1 MKAAKELTECAAL
14 GPGWMREEVYRKS
27 GASAGKTDVYYYS
40 PTGERFRSKLRL
52 VDATKK
58 VMDLSNFN
66 FRTGTMTGPWNNS
79 PNYRKRPLTPDAKHK
94 QPKKLKVMDSPTK
107 PVPAQKPSSPIK
119 RTPAVKHTHAVK
131 HTQAIKHTQAVK
143 HVHVKQRTLAKRTSP
158 AKQKPAIK
166 RTPTGQQNSVRKY
179 TSPKTHTAAVAELRT
194 TEHAAQRTNSQSSL
208 AAQKEVVKQPY
219 QVFTRFFVQPR
230 LARIIVFK
238 EVPIL
243 DKIKQLFQGGQM
255 EGKSTVDIVGEV
267 INAVHNPW
275 LIQGVSSASS
285 LDSLL
290 VVVINSLCY
299 CRLAAPARPPSQ
311 VGAAPPGHSGH
322 PDHWPFIVTED
333 DIRRQEE
340 RVKQA
345 RRRLER
351 ALVAD
356 SFAAITV
363 AVNTVA
369 VNTVAVNTAA
379 ALPAVPAGA
388 LAVPTFAYPVVLSVA
403 HPVANVG
410 NWTGKAAGATAAT
423 TLPRLSV
430 LPAAAPVAAH
440 VGLPGAATSRGSL
453 SLAPVAKTLTVASAL
468 PGAAGYRADQI
479 IVPVTPCLIS
489 QVAAVSSVSSA
500 IFPTVTFTS
509 AMVTP
514 SINNCKNS
522 ASKA

>member
-1 MKAAKELTECAAL
+1 MKAAKELNECAAL

-79 PNYRKRPLTPDAKHK
+79 PNYRKRPLMPDAKHK
-94 QPKKLKVMDSPTK
+94 QPKKLKVIDSPTK
-107 PVPAQKPSSPIK
+107 LVPAQKPSSPIK
-119 RTPAVKHTHAVK
+119 RTPAV
-131 HTQAIKHTQAVK
+131 KHTQAVK

-158 AKQKPAIK
+158 AKQKPAVK
-166 RTPTGQQNSVRKY
+166 CTPTRQQNSIRKY

-194 TEHAAQRTNSQSSL
+194 TEHAVQRTNSQSSL
-208 AAQKEVVKQPY
+208 AAKKEVVKQPY

-322 PDHWPFIVTED
+322 PDHWPFVVTED

-379 ALPAVPAGA
+379 AALPAVPAGA

-410 NWTGKAAGATAAT
+410 NWTGKAAGATVAT

-430 LPAAAPVAAH
+430 LPAATPVAAP

-468 PGAAGYRADQI
+468 PGATGHRADQI

-489 QVAAVSSVSSA
+489 QVTAVSSVSSA